1 MTDFVD
7 MTTPIEAMDDATLTM
22 VWYRVDQQL
31 SAVKV
36 RELEL
41 RKALFARSF
50 PAPVEGSAQNKKDLS
65 EGWILQGDYKINRSV
80 DDAVVSALMKGD
92 NTRALA
98 ERVFRYKPELNL
110 KEYKG
115 LSPEDKKLIADAVTE
130 KPGTP
135 SLEVKLPKR

>member
-50 PAPVEGSAQNKKDLS
+50 PNPDRGVGAEQEGPVRRLDLARR
-65 EGWILQGDYKINRSV
+65 LQDQPLGR
-80 DDAVVSALMKGD
+80 
-92 NTRALA
+92 
-98 ERVFRYKPELNL
+98 
-110 KEYKG
+110 
-115 LSPEDKKLIADAVTE
+115 
-130 KPGTP
+130 
-135 SLEVKLPKR
+135 